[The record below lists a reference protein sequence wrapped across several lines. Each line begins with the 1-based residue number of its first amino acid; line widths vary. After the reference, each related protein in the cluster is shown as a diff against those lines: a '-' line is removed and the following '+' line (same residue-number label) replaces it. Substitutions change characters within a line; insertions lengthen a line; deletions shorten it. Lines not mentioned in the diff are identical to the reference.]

1 MGFSLYQINA
11 EIERAWG
18 AAVDPDTGEI
28 INEDALQEL
37 DGLTMQ
43 REEKLENLALFYK
56 NISAEAEAL
65 KVEKM
70 RLAARQTA
78 AEKKA
83 EGIKK
88 YIAASMDSA
97 GGEKIKTSKVAISWR
112 KSESVSV
119 DENAFLPDDYMTF
132 KEPVPNLTAIKKAL
146 KAGEKID
153 GATLTSSSNIQIK

>member
-1 MGFSLYQINA
+1 MGFSLYEINA
-11 EIERAWG
+11 QIEQAWG

-28 INEDALQEL
+28 INEKALQEL

-43 REEKLENLALFYK
+43 REEKLENLALYYK
-56 NISAEAEAL
+56 NLSAEAEAL
-65 KVEKM
+65 KAEKM
-70 RLAARQTA
+70 RLAARQAA

-119 DENAFLPDDYMTF
+119 DANAFLPEEYVTLR
-132 KEPVPNLTAIKKAL
+132 EPIPNLTAIKKAL
-146 KAGEKID
+146 KADEQID
-153 GATLTSSSNIQIK
+153 GATLVASNNIQIK

>member
-1 MGFSLYQINA
+1 MGFSLYEINA
-11 EIERAWG
+11 QIEQAWG

-28 INEDALQEL
+28 INEKALQEL

-56 NISAEAEAL
+56 NLSAEAEAL
-65 KVEKM
+65 KAEKM
-70 RLAARQTA
+70 RLAARQAA

-119 DENAFLPDDYMTF
+119 DANAFLPEEYVTLR
-132 KEPVPNLTAIKKAL
+132 EPIPNLTAIKKAL
-146 KAGEKID
+146 KAGEQID
-153 GATLTSSSNIQIK
+153 GATLVASNNIQIK

>member
-1 MGFSLYQINA
+1 MAFSLYEINSQI
-11 EIERAWG
+11 EQAWNV
-18 AAVDPDTGEI
+18 AIDPDTGEVI
-28 INEDALQEL
+28 SEEALQEL

-56 NISAEAEAL
+56 NLSAEAEAL
-65 KVEKM
+65 KTEKM
-70 RLAARQTA
+70 RLAARQEA

-97 GGEKIKTSKVAISWR
+97 GGEKIKTSKVAIGWR
-112 KSESVSV
+112 KSESVQV
-119 DENAFLPDDYMTF
+119 EENAFLPDEYLTF
-132 KEPVPNLTAIKKAL
+132 KAPEPNKTAIKKAL

-153 GATLTSSSNIQIK
+153 GASLVTANNIQIK

>member
-1 MGFSLYQINA
+1 MAFSLYEINSQI
-11 EIERAWG
+11 EQVWG
-18 AAVDPDTGEI
+18 TAVDPDTGEI

-37 DGLTMQ
+37 EQLGMQ

-56 NISAEAEAL
+56 NLSAEAEAL
-65 KVEKM
+65 KAEKM
-70 RLAARQTA
+70 RLAARQAA

-97 GGEKIKTSKVAISWR
+97 GGEKIKTSKVAIGWR
-112 KSESVSV
+112 KSESVQV
-119 DENAFLPDDYMTF
+119 EENAFLPDEYLTF
-132 KEPVPNLTAIKKAL
+132 KAPEPNKTAIKKAL

-153 GATLTSSSNIQIK
+153 GASLVTANNIQIK